1 MRVSKSHSVL
11 LDNNDFIKLGI
22 LGHTRGSSIVPV
34 TSHVITLIVWTTEG
48 ILGHRASAQ
57 PLECL
62 GTEVSHM
69 DGQSRLY
76 GKGQR
81 NASDTKAQV
90 SIAVGSTTYS
100 PTLLARGTSGGSTT
114 TAAEQLEALHLG
126 PPDSA
131 PCILSLS

>member
-1 MRVSKSHSVL
+1 M
-11 LDNNDFIKLGI
+11 
-22 LGHTRGSSIVPV
+22 LGHARIFAIVPV
-34 TSHVITLIVWTTEG
+34 TSPVITLIVWIAEG
-48 ILGHRASAQ
+48 TLGHRVSAQ

-69 DGQSRLY
+69 DGQPRLY
-76 GKGQR
+76 GKGQIK
-81 NASDTKAQV
+81 ASDTKAQA

-100 PTLLARGTSGGSTT
+100 PTLLARGTSNGTTT